1 MWYSSMKPGLC
12 PAKRQSMERTNPT
25 MAHAMGRSAVAL
37 IFAIVE
43 LSNTKVVLRCYAIIS
58 WWIVEVIDEGRV

>member
-1 MWYSSMKPGLC
+1 MKPGLC

-25 MAHAMGRSAVAL
+25 MAHAIGRSAVAL

-43 LSNTKVVLRCYAIIS
+43 LSNTRVAMCCYGIIS
-58 WWIVEVIDEGRV
+58 